1 MFPIPSSIKNGLK
14 EWVSLIQNRKGGTH
28 MKYLL
33 SVFACV
39 LMLSLSLSSCT
50 DRTSVS
56 VSAEENPPEELFSV
70 TLKET
75 EDRGQAYLDSFIFL
89 GESTTYHLK
98 SRGVLSGGTE
108 TTQVWAPA
116 GGTLNLDQTT
126 SSVPLLYPDTGEY
139 LTLSQAVTRKR
150 PAFLLLTF
158 GLNGAVQNIKR
169 GEDYYKSCYRKLLD
183 TVIAASPETKIIL
196 QSGFPVAANM
206 DMSVYSCTL
215 DQLNEHIETINGW
228 VWELAEEYG
237 LRYLSTNEILKDENG
252 RLKMSYQNG
261 DGHHLT
267 RQAYLEILHYIR
279 IHGYE

>member
-1 MFPIPSSIKNGLK
+1 
-14 EWVSLIQNRKGGTH
+14 
-28 MKYLL
+28 MKYQL
-33 SVFACV
+33 SVFACILV
-39 LMLSLSLSSCT
+39 LSLPLSSCT
-50 DRTSVS
+50 DRASVS
-56 VSAEENPPEELFSV
+56 VSAEEEPPGESTSV

-126 SSVPLLYPDTGEY
+126 ASVPLLYPETGEY
-139 LTLSQAVTRKR
+139 LTFSEALSRKQ

-158 GLNGAVQNIKR
+158 GLNGAVQNVKR
-169 GEDYYKSCYRKLLD
+169 GEEYYKSCYRKLLD
-183 TVIAASPETKIIL
+183 TAIAASPKTKIIL

-206 DMSVYSCTL
+206 DMSAYSCTL
-215 DQLNEHIETINGW
+215 DQLNGHIDTINGW

-252 RLKMSYQNG
+252 RLKTVYQNG

-267 RQAYLEILHYIR
+267 RSAYLEILHYIR
-279 IHGYE
+279 THGYE